1 MTDKTAVELSNETWN
16 TLLAMALEHPVP
28 RHVALATIQTL
39 QKALIEAAN
48 KSAAGMAQEP
58 TDGGG

>member
-28 RHVALATIQTL
+28 RHVALAAIQTL
-39 QKALIEAAN
+39 QKALIDAAN
-48 KSAAGMAQEP
+48 KSAAVVSGEAA
-58 TDGGG
+58 DGGS